1 MPDHQGQYPIDLAAS
16 QGMNVIR
23 DHLFQL
29 MNNVSYNLA
38 LNSESTE
45 QSSTFVS
52 KWTSSKA
59 VNGDTLAETGAADGN
74 LSCTNEELNP
84 WWQVDLGGVCF
95 ITSIT
100 VYNRLAL
107 VSGRAECLNRLRGF
121 QLKIYKNGVVTHTY
135 TNTDTGLMAEMID
148 IGPTQLDSQ
157 YIFGDKV
164 KISIPRNEFL
174 HLREV
179 EVNGIKLSS
188 PTLNNKLSFG
198 ANGCDSEGRNRLHYA
213 LFSHDKSLITRVF
226 NAYPGDAMTPDHQG
240 QYPIDVAASRQDM
253 NGSGGIYDHLFELM
267 NHTNHNLALSKS
279 TEQSSTVNYHCPSNQ
294 AVNGNTQVEIAGVAD
309 RYPSSTDREHHPWWQ
324 VDLGGVCF
332 ITSVKVYNRLVTGVY
347 YSLCLD
353 RLRGFHLEIY
363 KNGVVTHTYI
373 NNDDGDMGEIID
385 ITADDHFGSKYIFG
399 DKVKITLPKQE
410 YLHLREVEVN
420 GT

>member
-253 NGSGGIYDHLFELM
+253 NGPGGICDVLFQLMNDHLM
-267 NHTNHNLALSKS
+267 NHANHDLALNKP
-279 TEQSSTVNYHCPSNQ
+279 TEQSSTRGSAENFFRSSDI
-294 AVNGNTQVEIAGVAD
+294 AVNGNLETEAALNVWEKNL
-309 RYPSSTDREHHPWWQ
+309 SSTKLSVDKDPWWQ
-324 VDLGGVCF
+324 VDLGGVCY
-332 ITSVKVYNRLVTGVY
+332 ITSIKVYNRVTPSQTEK
-347 YSLCLD
+347 YSKAMQGFQLD
-353 RLRGFHLEIY
+353 IY
-363 KNGVVTHTYI
+363 NNGMVTHTYDNSTVTPAGQDPGAII
-373 NNDDGDMGEIID
+373 NIEPLTG
-385 ITADDHFGSKYIFG
+385 
-399 DKVKITLPKQE
+399 
-410 YLHLREVEVN
+410 
-420 GT
+420 